1 MKRVYTVNDLPKT
14 QFVLVW
20 EYKNKVWSDTFK
32 YKNGQFLK
40 YNEFEES
47 FDAAD
52 IGYILTFPA
61 AVVNVNSIQ
70 DLEETE
76 AQKKK
81 REALEKLSFEEKELL
96 GLI

>member
-1 MKRVYTVNDLPKT
+1 
-14 QFVLVW
+14 
-20 EYKNKVWSDTFK
+20 
-32 YKNGQFLK
+32 
-40 YNEFEES
+40 
-47 FDAAD
+47 
-52 IGYILTFPA
+52 
-61 AVVNVNSIQ
+61 VNVNSIQ